1 MASRFALLRDPNFAR
16 VFAARLISAFGTPM
30 GPVALPF
37 AVLDDLHGSAGDV
50 GLVIAAASG
59 AQVAFQ
65 IFAGALADRGSRRA
79 QMVTGDLA
87 AAAGQGTVAVLL
99 ALGLASVPAL
109 IALEVV
115 IGTALALHHPAAVGL
130 VPLVVDRERLQR
142 ANALL
147 AIANSTAMGLGAAV
161 AGVVAA
167 RFGARAAL
175 AIDAVTFVVSAI
187 LVMGVRERE
196 QERAPG
202 QSLLA
207 ELRDGWRE
215 FTSHRWLW
223 TIVLQFTVM
232 LLGWFGT
239 YGVVG
244 PVIAK
249 RALGGAAAWGLIA
262 SANGFGLIAGGVVA
276 LRVHFPRPML
286 AATLCCFPFALL
298 PLALCAELPVPWIA
312 AAAFAAG
319 LCGEIFGVLWFTA
332 LHTHVEPAALSRVS
346 AYDAV
351 GSIALVPLGEV
362 AAGFALDGL
371 GPGPTLLGACALIVV
386 PTAAVLFVREV
397 RELRATGIQP

>member
-1 MASRFALLRDPNFAR
+1 MASRFALLQDRNFAR

-37 AVLDDLHGSAGDV
+37 AVLEDLHGTARDV
-50 GLVIAAASG
+50 GIVIAAASA

-87 AAAGQGTVAVLL
+87 AAAAQGTIALLL
-99 ALGLASVPAL
+99 ALHVASVPAL
-109 IALEVV
+109 VALELV
-115 IGTALALHHPAAVGL
+115 IGTALALHQPAAVGL
-130 VPLVVDRERLQR
+130 VPLVVDRDRLHG

-147 AIANSTAMGLGAAV
+147 ALANSLAIGLGAAV
-161 AGVVAA
+161 AGFVAA
-167 RFGARAAL
+167 VFGAKVAL
-175 AIDAVTFVVSAI
+175 ALDAATFLASAI
-187 LVMGVRERE
+187 LVSGVRERA
-196 QERAPG
+196 QERSRG
-202 QSLLA
+202 ESLLA
-207 ELRDGWRE
+207 ELRYGWRE

-239 YGVVG
+239 YAVVG

-249 RALGGAAAWGLIA
+249 RSLGGAAAWGAIA
-262 SANGFGLIAGGVVA
+262 SANGFGLIAGGFLA
-276 LRVHFPRPML
+276 LRVRFPRPML

-298 PLALCAELPVPWIA
+298 PLALWATLPLAWIA
-312 AAAFAAG
+312 GAAFAAG
-319 LCGEIFGVLWFTA
+319 LAGEIFGVLWFTA
-332 LHTHVEPAALSRVS
+332 LQTHVEPAALSRVS

-362 AAGFALDGL
+362 LAGFALDAF
-371 GPGPTLLGACALIVV
+371 GPAPTLLGACALIVV

-397 RELRATGIQP
+397 RELRAESHA